1 MGKWLIFIMICT
13 IACVVIENCGLSFY
27 IKHQDNLRTLGNLRC
42 DDIAWLKQQIY
53 QQKQQHQ

>member
-1 MGKWLIFIMICT
+1 MICT

-27 IKHQDNLRTLGNLRC
+27 IKHQDNLRTLGNLRS